1 MVYCVPR
8 PSHDPFDVGVL
19 LTRPLE
25 CHDVSDFRIL
35 DRYKDMDTV
44 IFQSWLHGRTDHHGD
59 SYSTQNDGEGNQKRD
74 GQLNIVTHGATVIA
88 DSLHLISPPRSH
100 RS

>member
-35 DRYKDMDTV
+35 NRHKDMDTV
-44 IFQSWLHGRTDHHGD
+44 L
-59 SYSTQNDGEGNQKRD
+59 
-74 GQLNIVTHGATVIA
+74 
-88 DSLHLISPPRSH
+88 
-100 RS
+100 